1 MAQDLSGEAK
11 SDLGWAGA
19 PADNWGDVIISS
31 MAQAGVDH
39 VFFTSGT
46 EIGFYQEAIAKG
58 EALGL
63 PVPRLVMV
71 THEYVCLNAALGY
84 AAVSGKP
91 VVTAAH
97 VDVGTQHYGC
107 AIHTASRS
115 GLPVLI
121 TAGAPPVALPGSMRG
136 GRDQAHFWMQQTYD
150 QNAIV
155 RQYMKWEHRLEYQDN
170 PGLVVSRALQVAC
183 SEPAGP
189 AYLSLPRELVLMPDA
204 PAFPTMGQLGVVR
217 PSAPDPDGI
226 GIIADQLIQ
235 ASNPIIVSGCGRDP
249 ATIPPLVELCELL
262 GVAVIEAPSRAYLAF
277 PMNHPLYQDARHL
290 NDADVVVAIEATVP
304 WPPGPRQPKP
314 DAFVAVID
322 SDPIKMRIPTYE
334 QMATLRLQ
342 SDARLGIQ
350 ALISAVRQ
358 RLPADRAGFAARNE
372 KWGRISAEFYEA
384 TEREAVAVGSTT
396 PIDQR
401 WVVYQI
407 GRAAHDDTIVIDD
420 TTHNRMFPYLRLSRP
435 GSYFHNPASGGGWG
449 PGAGLGAKLA
459 APDRDVIV
467 VTGDGFYGFS
477 NATAALWS
485 AAQYRAPFLTVV
497 LQNRSYATG
506 TVGVA
511 GTYPNGYAAKAGF
524 PGGYFDPPVDLA
536 KEAEAAGAYGETVRD
551 PADVAPA
558 LQRGL
563 EQTRAG
569 KPAVIAV
576 WLPRLMQ
583 AD

>member
-1 MAQDLSGEAK
+1 MAQATAPNV
-11 SDLGWAGA
+11 SDLGWAGL
-19 PADNWGDVIISS
+19 PADNWGDVIVAS

-58 EALGL
+58 EALGR

-84 AAVSGKP
+84 AAVTGKP
-91 VVTAAH
+91 VATAAH

-121 TAGAPPVALPGSMRG
+121 TAGAPPVALPSAMRG

-183 SEPAGP
+183 SEPCGP
-189 AYLSLPRELVLMPDA
+189 AYLSLPRELVLLPDA
-204 PAFPTMGQLGVVR
+204 PAYPTMKQLGVVR
-217 PSAPDPDGI
+217 PGGPDPDGI
-226 GIIADQLIQ
+226 RAVAENLIA
-235 ASNPIIVSGCGRDP
+235 ASNPIIVSGCGRDT
-249 ATIPPLVELCELL
+249 AAIPPLVELCELL
-262 GVAVIEAPSRAYLAF
+262 GIAVIEAPSRAYLSF

-290 NDADVVVAIEATVP
+290 ADADVVVAIDATVP

-314 DAFVAVID
+314 DSFVAVID
-322 SDPIKMRIPTYE
+322 SDPVKMRIPTYE
-334 QMATLRLQ
+334 QVATLRLQ
-342 SDARLGIQ
+342 SDARLGIE
-350 ALISAVRQ
+350 ALLATVREL
-358 RLPADRAGFAARNE
+358 LPADRARYTARSE
-372 KWGRISAEFYEA
+372 KWARVSADLYAA
-384 TEREAVAVGSTT
+384 TEKEAIAAGTKN
-396 PIDQR
+396 PIDLR
-401 WVVYQI
+401 FVVYQI
-407 GRAAHDDTIVIDD
+407 GQLAGDNAIVIDD

-449 PGAGLGAKLA
+449 PGAGFGAKLA

-485 AAQYRAPFLTVV
+485 AAHYRAPFLTVV

-506 TVGVA
+506 TTGVA
-511 GTYPNGYAAKAGF
+511 GTYPNGYAAKASF
-524 PGGYFDPPVDLA
+524 PGGYFDPPIDLA

-551 PADVAPA
+551 PAQVGPA

-563 EQTRAG
+563 ESTRAG

-576 WLPRLMQ
+576 WLPRLLQ
-583 AD
+583 ED